1 MIDYKGVKRVSAVL
15 PLMLAMGALGSA
27 VQAQETVSR
36 ANSDATRVLINGQ
49 PISFSGQPPVEQNG
63 RVLVPMR
70 DIFEKLGA
78 YVEYDGA
85 NQTVNAVQGGTRIS
99 LPIGG
104 RTARV
109 GDRNVTLDVPA
120 QVRNGS
126 TLVPLRFV
134 AESLG
139 ARVDFDA
146 GSDTVA
152 IVTDSSVAPVTNAPP
167 RRTAEERQRWEGRRD
182 TTVVG
187 KVIAVYSDTNPAR
200 IVVRT
205 NTPGREA
212 QDVTLRLPD
221 DAKITRERPNGVNR
235 PMDLHEITVGD
246 SVAVLREAGGTVTA
260 VNVQERANPAS
271 STVFKGEFKE
281 SWRNGR
287 SYMLKMV
294 DGRQIEV
301 PADVTIRANS
311 QRIGIDKLRAGDR
324 LTISVDPATGHGTR
338 ILVAP

>member
-1 MIDYKGVKRVSAVL
+1 MMTGYKGVKRVSAVL
-15 PLMLAMGALGSA
+15 PLMLAMGAFGSGA
-27 VQAQETVSR
+27 YAQEATSR
-36 ANSDATRVLINGQ
+36 ANSDAARVLINGQ
-49 PISFSGQPPVEQNG
+49 AITFTGQPPIEQNG

-85 NQTVNAVQGGTRIS
+85 NQTVNAFQGGTRIS

-120 QVRNGS
+120 QVVNGS

-146 GSDTVA
+146 GNDTVA
-152 IVTDSSVAPVTNAPP
+152 IVTDGSVAPATNNAPP
-167 RRTAEERQRWEGRRD
+167 PRRWEGRRD
-182 TTVVG
+182 NTVIG

-205 NTPGREA
+205 STPGREA

-221 DAKITRERPNGVNR
+221 DAKITRERPNGTNR

-246 SVAVLREAGGTVTA
+246 SVAVLREAGGAVTA
-260 VNVQERANPAS
+260 VNVQERANASPA
-271 STVFKGEFKE
+271 TVFKGEFKE

-287 SYMLKMV
+287 SYMLKMT

-301 PADVTIRANS
+301 PADVPVLANS
-311 QRIGIDKLRAGDR
+311 QQIGIDQLRSGDR
-324 LTISVDPATGHGTR
+324 LTISVDPATRRGTR